1 MKAVIASCALVAV
14 AVAFGPSAG
23 ASAAPPT
30 PKLPR
35 DFTWTGRYVVPDL
48 GVDVPFTWHGENGNT
63 QMIAGGDKYPIHFT
77 NVISDGTLYTL
88 TYKWP
93 GIERRPCSPIG
104 PFTVQDLNKGL
115 EKARF
120 VGRETLEGKTPRKV
134 NHFRAGVVFEPP
146 PEVLPPIPGV
156 GTLRIPVMSG
166 DIYVDRKDPA
176 KFWQVLQF
184 GIQNLYDPEQD
195 EWIHIEKISNKPGK
209 VALPEECATAPAPP
223 TSAP

>member
-1 MKAVIASCALVAV
+1 MKRLIASGALVA
-14 AVAFGPSAG
+14 AALAFGPAAG
-23 ASAAPPT
+23 AAAGPPP

-48 GVDVPFTWHGENGNT
+48 DVDVPFTWHGDGGNI

-77 NVISDGTLYTL
+77 NLIHDGVLYTL

-104 PFTVQDLNKGL
+104 PFTVQDLNRGL
-115 EKARF
+115 ETARF

-146 PEVLPPIPGV
+146 PDVLPPIPGV
-156 GTLRIPVMSG
+156 GTLRIPLMSG
-166 DIYVDRKDPA
+166 
-176 KFWQVLQF
+176 
-184 GIQNLYDPEQD
+184 
-195 EWIHIEKISNKPGK
+195 
-209 VALPEECATAPAPP
+209 
-223 TSAP
+223 